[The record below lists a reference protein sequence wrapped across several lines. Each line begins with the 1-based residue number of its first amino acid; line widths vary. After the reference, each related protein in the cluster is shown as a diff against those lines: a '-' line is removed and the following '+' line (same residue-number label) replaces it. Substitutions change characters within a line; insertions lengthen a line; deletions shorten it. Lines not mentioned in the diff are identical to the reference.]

1 MKDFDARNTL
11 KKDVDS
17 QKPNFHVLER
27 EIRYAYL
34 WLNVGFEQDGKGAGF
49 RRPVLVL
56 KKIGNVF
63 AVLPMTSGGKD
74 TKFYYRIP
82 DRYFGKASRIILSQ
96 VRVLD
101 KARFIDKIGM
111 LSEGD
116 FADVKEK
123 LKALLL

>member
-1 MKDFDARNTL
+1 
-11 KKDVDS
+11 
-17 QKPNFHVLER
+17 
-27 EIRYAYL
+27 
-34 WLNVGFEQDGKGAGF
+34 
-49 RRPVLVL
+49 
-56 KKIGNVF
+56 
-63 AVLPMTSGGKD
+63 MTSGGKD